1 MVLKNSLTPTYQ
13 QQFLLLSVSGQML
26 LPSQMTSPL
35 NNTLNAIFHNDFN
48 KLRLWQYQ
56 VTVAWQRKEVALI

>member
-13 QQFLLLSVSGQML
+13 QQFLPLSISGQTL
-26 LPSQMTSPL
+26 LPSQMTPSL
-35 NNTLNAIFHNDFN
+35 NNTRHAIFHNDFN